1 MAGDARP
8 KTVVLLSMG
17 YDSLSTWHQLG
28 RPSAVHFDVG
38 SRYTRAERTRYEKL
52 RASFPQLLPVQDLSW
67 LGAKEES
74 DAWVPLRNLLMTV
87 HAAALGFND
96 IVMSA
101 PCGLGGRQTVD
112 VHCDDDVGDA
122 SRATRGWIPSPS
134 PLQPLDEGQADRGH
148 TRGAPRGVRLF
159 LLRAARTCRAVDAPP
174 AAAPRSRTSPR
185 VASHRP
191 SRRHGLELSESSPT
205 CAVGRRTGLAWP
217 KPHACI
223 PASCSTCRCGAGS
236 SSARGTPTE
245 TADVTGRRWQS
256 SPSHFR
262 A

>member
-1 MAGDARP
+1 MARDARP

-101 PCGLGGRQTVD
+101 PADWAADKRWMFTVTTTLAMRVAQPGVGYRVRRPFSHWTKARLIAATPAALLEEFAYSCYGGADVPCGRCTACGRATIAHLAAGREPPTKPPHGLGFREFTDLRSGQLNGSRLAQTARMHPGELLYVPL
-112 VHCDDDVGDA
+112 
-122 SRATRGWIPSPS
+122 RGW
-134 PLQPLDEGQADRGH
+134 E
-148 TRGAPRGVRLF
+148 
-159 LLRAARTCRAVDAPP
+159 LLRAWKAYRK
-174 AAAPRSRTSPR
+174 S
-185 VASHRP
+185 
-191 SRRHGLELSESSPT
+191 
-205 CAVGRRTGLAWP
+205 
-217 KPHACI
+217 
-223 PASCSTCRCGAGS
+223 
-236 SSARGTPTE
+236 
-245 TADVTGRRWQS
+245 
-256 SPSHFR
+256 
-262 A
+262 